1 MRMMTEEERVST
13 LEELQKNKGEV
24 WEILRSM
31 PISMRTDALKKKKT
45 ELEQKLCDIDKAI
58 TMFSRK
64 VVYIDEKNAK

>member
-1 MRMMTEEERVST
+1 MRMMTEEERVGT

-45 ELEQKLCDIDKAI
+45 ELEQKLCEIDKAI
-58 TMFSRK
+58 GMFSRK